1 MAALERVAWA
11 ALANMTRLTLALA
24 SRAAASVRERVH
36 RAMASPSPGAVG
48 MCLDLVRD
56 ATGAVGRA

>member
-11 ALANMTRLTLALA
+11 ALASMTRLTLALA
-24 SRAAASVRERVH
+24 SQVSARVLERVR
-36 RAMASPSPGAVG
+36 RAMSSPSAGAVG

-56 ATGAVGRA
+56 ATGAVGRT